1 MKSSQPTASFPLEV
15 LKQLDLTPVRF
26 WLPDVSALEETLN
39 RFLPGLQGEQL
50 ASAVVSVKQLALG
63 LNESVTVEW
72 TMYKPK
78 PKHLK
83 ARLTV
88 ERASGAPSAS
98 FDDPLW
104 MAGYIEDRTE
114 EVEREEA
121 LREEVLTLNAWLA
134 ALPDAVVVV
143 RNGAVDTFNDEA
155 QRVMGDRLQAG
166 VPILGLAQAEHHSV
180 LASHARS
187 GAQTEPTI
195 VSLVH
200 DPSRH
205 VEITSRD
212 LPTSPGVRLL
222 VLRDVSAR
230 MKAELRAAAAE
241 RLASVGRLAAG
252 VAHEINNP
260 LAYVTMN
267 LELLQED
274 VQRMVLP
281 PPLEEDINRK
291 LDDAMTGAARVNEIV
306 SQLRVFANART
317 SQNVGGRLPE
327 AVDLAQQLSRFAM
340 QGSVQVQV
348 SLASDLPKVNMG
360 VGGLS
365 QVLIN
370 LMVNASDAME
380 EAGVESRVIAIEA
393 QQVTSGVMLDVS
405 DSGPGIPAAHAASIF
420 EPYFTT
426 KEAGKGTGMGLAI
439 VASLIHEVGGTI
451 RLVRS
456 KVGARFRIFLPL
468 FAQTERLEEETS
480 EMPVLGRRRRMLLI
494 DDEPALVRALSNRLK
509 DLFDVTTANNGQQ
522 AKQIIESGFEPDVIL
537 CDVEMPRMDGHSF
550 HDWLGSY
557 SPRLQA
563 RMVVMTGGTLN
574 PARADFLRDCKQ
586 VVLTTPL
593 DMAKLRA
600 TVSSIS

>member
-1 MKSSQPTASFPLEV
+1 MKSSEPTASFPLEV

-26 WLPDVSALEETLN
+26 WLPEVGALEETLV
-39 RFLPGLQGEQL
+39 RFLPGLQGDQL

-63 LNESVTVEW
+63 LNDAVTVEW
-72 TMYKPK
+72 TMYNPK

-88 ERASGAPSAS
+88 DRPPGGVSGS
-98 FDDPLW
+98 FEEPLW
-104 MAGYIEDRTE
+104 MAGYIEDRTDA
-114 EVEREEA
+114 VEREEA
-121 LREEVLTLNAWLA
+121 AQEALLTLTNWLA

-143 RNGAVDTFNDEA
+143 RNGSVDAFNDEA
-155 QRVMGDRLQAG
+155 KRVIGASLEEG
-166 VPILGLAQAEHHSV
+166 VPVLGLAQDQHHST
-180 LASHARS
+180 LAQHARP
-187 GAQTEPTI
+187 GASVDAAV
-195 VSLVH
+195 VSLAG

-205 VEITSRD
+205 VEVASRD

-230 MKAELRAAAAE
+230 MQAELRAAAAE

-274 VQRMVLP
+274 VQRMMLP
-281 PPLEEDINRK
+281 PPLEKEIHQK
-291 LDDAMTGAARVNEIV
+291 LDDAMTGANRVNEIV
-306 SQLRVFANART
+306 SQLRIFANART
-317 SQNVGGRLPE
+317 TKQVGGRVNE

-340 QGSVQVQV
+340 HASVEVQV
-348 SLASDLPKVNMG
+348 SLSRNLPKVNMG
-360 VGGLS
+360 VGRLS

-380 EAGVESRVIAIEA
+380 ETGVETRVIAIDA
-393 QQVTSGVMLDVS
+393 KKAKDGVLIDVTDT
-405 DSGPGIPAAHAASIF
+405 GPGIAAENAASIF

-426 KEAGKGTGMGLAI
+426 KEAGEGTGMGLAI
-439 VASLIHEVGGTI
+439 VASLVHEAGGTI

-456 KVGARFRIFLPL
+456 KVGARFRILVPF
-468 FAQTERLEEETS
+468 FIDGEQIEEETS
-480 EMPVLGRRRRMLLI
+480 DVPVMGRRRKLLLI
-494 DDEPALVRALSNRLK
+494 DDEPALVRALANRLK
-509 DLFDVTTANNGQQ
+509 DLFDVTTAGNGQQ
-522 AKQIIESGFEPDVIL
+522 AKEIIEAGFQPDVIL

-557 SPRLQA
+557 SPKLQS

-574 PARADFLRDCKQ
+574 PARADFLRSCEQ
-586 VVLTTPL
+586 MVLTKPI
-593 DMAKLRA
+593 DMEKLRA
-600 TVSSIS
+600 TVSNIG